1 MEIIIF
7 NKVYVNLK
15 LLVHEEFLTH
25 ATMVKILA
33 TLRGHWPKRCSLIQW
48 LELVT
53 GRVYLA
59 QFFGDKLLFHDLT
72 SEDIN
77 FLKT

>member
-1 MEIIIF
+1 MIY

-15 LLVHEEFLTH
+15 LLEFLTH
-25 ATMVKILA
+25 VTMVKILA
-33 TLRGHWPKRCSLIQW
+33 TLKGHLLKGCSLIQR

-59 QFFGDKLLFHDLT
+59 QFFGDKLFFHDLT

-77 FLKT
+77 F